1 MPVSQDPYLGSHII
15 TKKTTNNET
24 WILVAIVIAYGLYYL
39 S

>member
-1 MPVSQDPYLGSHII
+1 MPVSQDPYLGSHVI

-24 WILVAIVIAYGLYYL
+24 WILVAIAYGLYYL